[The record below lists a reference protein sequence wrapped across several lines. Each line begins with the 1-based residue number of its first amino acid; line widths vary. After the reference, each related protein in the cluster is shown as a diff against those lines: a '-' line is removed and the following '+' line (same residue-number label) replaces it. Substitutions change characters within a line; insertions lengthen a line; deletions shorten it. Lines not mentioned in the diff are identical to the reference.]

1 MATVKENCQPKKKFE
16 KDRLCVQEIREY
28 ESFSQTNKYNRK
40 EAEFRQRADRG
51 KLTTGWV

>member
-1 MATVKENCQPKKKFE
+1 
-16 KDRLCVQEIREY
+16 VQEIREY

-51 KLTTGWV
+51 KLTTGWVCLALFLRRPRR